1 MNKRRNRRDGELW
14 WRLPVGMAGPR
25 REDDTLVRA
34 YPFAGWAVP
43 VEQTQVP
50 FLLHPSTSLV
60 WRHGAHLFFQQSSSM
75 IICRAIG
82 RGYRL
87 IHRPR
92 LAQSAGA
99 AVAVACSATCPARP
113 CFLLTQLSSS
123 SLSLSFF
130 ERTRSVWP
138 PAEILLVNGMFLLQR
153 RSKAC
158 NYVMQG

>member
-75 IICRAIG
+75 IDNAGRLGADIGSSTPSPVGPVRWCCRC
-82 RGYRL
+82 RRL
-87 IHRPR
+87 FGHLPGPPM
-92 LAQSAGA
+92 LAANS
-99 AVAVACSATCPARP
+99 TI
-113 CFLLTQLSSS
+113 FFFFF
-123 SLSLSFF
+123 SLSLFSS
-130 ERTRSVWP
+130 EQEVCGP
-138 PAEILLVNGMFLLQR
+138 LLKF
-153 RSKAC
+153 
-158 NYVMQG
+158 Y